1 MRPAIHGNEVV
12 FDKDT
17 FIGINLGFNF
27 YAEHEG
33 NIKKL
38 AESFNYMYSGIS
50 LRELAAYKKSLHA
63 INKKWKNTSIL
74 PYILNPY
81 TTALVKRTITI
92 DNSSK
97 APYYNKYLCFDEEYV
112 ALYFYNKSYPQ
123 GFSEKLTSKQ
133 KFREDE
139 LYCMRD
145 FASQIPEKP
154 FMNNVLAVGRDIQIV
169 GVWTSFTP
177 YMLVLVK
184 KNLPHSEEIVAGIQ
198 KAFRNYDLALAP
210 EMAGVFEGRGLIL
223 YDAENLFNYE
233 KRVTQCL
240 IK

>member
-1 MRPAIHGNEVV
+1 MRPAIHGSEVV

-17 FIGINLGFNF
+17 FIGINLCFNF

-38 AESFNYMYSGIS
+38 VESFNYRYSYSI
-50 LRELAAYKKSLHA
+50 RELAAYKKCLHA

-81 TTALVKRTITI
+81 STTLVKRTITI

-112 ALYFYNKSYPQ
+112 ALYFYNNSYPDN
-123 GFSEKLTSKQ
+123 FSDKITSKQ

-154 FMNNVLAVGRDIQIV
+154 FMNNVLAVGHAIQIV

-177 YMLVLVK
+177 CMLVLVK
-184 KNLPHSEEIVAGIQ
+184 KNFPHSDEIVAGIQ

-210 EMAGVFEGRGLIL
+210 EIDGVFEYRGLIL
-223 YDAENLFNYE
+223 YDYE
-233 KRVTQCL
+233 KRVKQC
-240 IK
+240 